1 VDWVSS
7 QFRQVGIDSLISSV
21 PLAGS
26 VGDVFFRANL
36 RNMALL
42 RLHLAQR

>member
-1 VDWVSS
+1 MI
-7 QFRQVGIDSLISSV
+7 GNIGLDSLISSV

-26 VGDVFFRANL
+26 VGDLFFRANL

-42 RLHLAQR
+42 KRHIGQQNYRPR